1 MDYKNQIAE
10 TIAAVVPE
18 LDKATILSKIEVPKD
33 TKMGDYA
40 FPAFLLAK
48 ERRMAPQQIA
58 SNIVS
63 EIATDGFKEVKAVGP
78 YVNFFLDQA
87 NFGAETLAEVLRQDD
102 YGHNTDGEAGHVTI
116 DMSSPNI
123 AKPMSMGHLRST
135 VIGNSLAEI
144 AKANGYQPIKINHL
158 GDWGTQ
164 FGKLMS
170 AYKRWGSEEEVK
182 ADPINTL
189 VKYYVRFHK
198 EAETQPE
205 LNDEGRA
212 WFKKLEDGDEEA
224 HGLWSWFREES
235 LKEFMELY
243 NDLDIDFDSFNGEA
257 FYNDK
262 MDAVIDTLKEKQL
275 LVESQGAQVVDL
287 EDEGLNVA
295 MIQRTDG
302 ATLYMTRDL
311 AAAIFRKNNYNF
323 VKSLYVVGGEQRE
336 HFKQLKAVLN
346 KMGYEWSND
355 IEHIPFG
362 MITVDGKK
370 LSTRSGRIVLLKD
383 VLADSV
389 KLATAQIDE
398 KNPDLPNKAEVA
410 HEVGTGAVVFH
421 DLMNERL
428 GDFDFK
434 LEEVVR
440 FEGDTGPYVQY
451 TNARAQSILRKAGKP
466 ELDLTNLSIDD
477 EQVWETEKLVANFS
491 DIVRR
496 AWRDREPS
504 VIAKYALNLA
514 RTFNK
519 YYANS
524 KILVEDDQL
533 NARLAL
539 VTAVS
544 NVLTESLRLLG
555 VKAPQE
561 M

>member
-87 NFGAETLAEVLRQDD
+87 NFGAETLAEVLRHDD

-170 AYKRWGSEEEVK
+170 AYKRWGSEGEVK

-224 HGLWSWFREES
+224 HELWSWFREES

-243 NDLDIDFDSFNGEA
+243 NELDIDFDSFNGEA

-370 LSTRSGRIVLLKD
+370 LSTRSGRIILLKD